1 MDKEDEID
9 DIQIDNIIYYLF
21 KLSKK
26 KILTFAI
33 AGMKLEDILLCEII
47 QKEGM
52 KLEDVMLSEISQKG
66 KEKNCMISFI
76 TWNKK

>member
-1 MDKEDEID
+1 
-9 DIQIDNIIYYLF
+9 
-21 KLSKK
+21 
-26 KILTFAI
+26 
-33 AGMKLEDILLCEII
+33 MKLEDILLCEII